1 MPVTPGPVVADGQT
15 MSVLKFFVHTWQ
27 KIDSNCGLI
36 SEKSTKRNTNTIA
49 QSQVALLAQMN
60 NG

>member
-15 MSVLKFFVHTWQ
+15 MSVLKFFVHMWQ
-27 KIDSNCGLI
+27 KIDSNCGLN
-36 SEKSTKRNTNTIA
+36 SEKSTKRNTNTFA